1 MKKSK
6 IQKLKSQSPLNL
18 NGINKTML
26 NNQANARRTKIDK
39 VTKKKAKKTKINAE
53 QTKLC
58 KKTTIGEEDLDG
70 AADSI
75 AENNDLFL
83 LQEKEHSQRPR
94 HMDEKFQISLRTKEK
109 QNKNQST
116 EGAKQ
121 KAGRP
126 HKPGLNFLV
135 AECEKRGIPT
145 YTRSSHVLKQRLK
158 TFFIRDYGE
167 KGWTTSTSIFEE
179 TKSANSSPDKPLHM
193 SAQAYVDNY
202 CQGKISNASPEWV
215 ATSKNS
221 TSKWMKPTISNS
233 KSSYII
239 RWVNA

>member
-6 IQKLKSQSPLNL
+6 IHKLKSQSLL
-18 NGINKTML
+18 KSNGETMP
-26 NNQANARRTKIDK
+26 NIQANAKRTKIGK
-39 VTKKKAKKTKINAE
+39 VTKKKAKKRE

-58 KKTTIGEEDLDG
+58 IYKEGGEDFDK

-75 AENNDLFL
+75 AENNGLSL
-83 LQEKEHSQRPR
+83 EQEKEHFQRPR
-94 HMDEKFQISLRTKEK
+94 HMNEWHEK

-116 EGAKQ
+116 EGAKK

-126 HKPGLNFLV
+126 HKPGLDFLV

-145 YTRSSHVLKQRLK
+145 YTKSSNVLKQRLK

-167 KGWTTSTSIFEE
+167 KGCTTSTSILEE
-179 TKSANSSPDKPLHM
+179 TKSANSSPCKPLHM
-193 SAQAYVDNY
+193 SAQAYVDDY

-239 RWVNA
+239 RWVNAA